1 MRNITVKIP
10 TSAESVNDSFRSRAD
25 KTWALMLKAEELFR
39 PYLKE
44 GRSSVL
50 DLGPDNYLAE
60 ILEKATGYYF
70 RSTGHVDLDKDFEM
84 LGSARVDAVTAFE
97 ILEHLRNP
105 YMVLKSIEAP
115 ILIASVPLNVWFSGP
130 YWNEKDE
137 YDTHY
142 HEFYQKQF
150 RSLLEKTGW
159 NIRHEE
165 FWKWGPLTLK
175 PRPLLRKFGPWPSWM
190 AVICERA

>member
-1 MRNITVKIP
+1 MNTTTNMP
-10 TSAESVNDSFRSRAD
+10 TKAEKVNASFQSRAD
-25 KTWALMLKAEELFR
+25 KTVALMQKAEQMFE
-39 PYLKE
+39 PYLKA
-44 GRSSVL
+44 GRSSVI
-50 DLGPDNYLAE
+50 DLGPRNYMAELIEQAIGYYLANTGFADLDEEFE
-60 ILEKATGYYF
+60 IL
-70 RSTGHVDLDKDFEM
+70 RSN
-84 LGSARVDAVTAFE
+84 RCDAVTAFE

-130 YWNEKDE
+130 YWNKKDKW
-137 YDTHY
+137 DTHF
-142 HEFYQKQF
+142 HEFCPKQF

-190 AVICERA
+190 AVICER